1 MVYVLGTHTR
11 LVLSQLELLRDTYR
25 LDDNSNRIL
34 MGLRLRE
41 KAAKWF
47 HLKPDHSRIM
57 VADLFDELQR
67 VFL

>member
-1 MVYVLGTHTR
+1 
-11 LVLSQLELLRDTYR
+11 LELLRDTYR
-25 LDDNSNRIL
+25 LDDNSDRIL

-47 HLKPDHSRIM
+47 HLKPTHLRIM